1 MRKWLSLSILLVL
14 GLLAVMPQWPALS
27 ARLLQAADTIPVFLP
42 MLASGQSTP
51 NPNPTPT
58 PPPPVHYPEG
68 MVVVDH
74 YAVDLFDQLPS
85 SAVQAA
91 AAVPML
97 FSDRSVGQNISEG
110 LTCLSYPMAS
120 APNYC
125 RGTHYDPDYDVDP
138 SVVSWTGTY
147 DRSNW
152 TFEFR
157 QGTWD
162 QLTEDFIQSLAPSYL
177 NSKTVLTYQFS
188 YLNVAETST
197 IADPQNGFFANTS
210 RFADVYDL
218 ENWISAHP
226 NKVFFFWTTSLARSI
241 GTQVSE
247 DFNNE
252 MRQYALNRFNSGK
265 PTVLFDVADI
275 LSHKPNGQPCYD
287 NRDGVAY
294 CDVNGCENYPDD
306 GINLAAIC
314 QEYTDNRDG
323 GHLNTA
329 GRIRIAKAYWVLM
342 AQIAG
347 WQQ

>member
-1 MRKWLSLSILLVL
+1 MTIFILLML
-14 GLLAVMPQWPALS
+14 GILAVLPQWPALS
-27 ARLLQAADTIPVFLP
+27 ARLQQVTTPIPVFLP
-42 MLASGQSTP
+42 MLGNGQNSP
-51 NPNPTPT
+51 SPSPTPSI
-58 PPPPVHYPEG
+58 PPPTHYPEG

-74 YAVDLFDQLPS
+74 YSVDLFEQLPS
-85 SAVQAA
+85 SVVQAA
-91 AAVPML
+91 AAIPMM
-97 FSDRSVGQNISEG
+97 FSDRSVGENISAG

-120 APNYC
+120 APDYC
-125 RGTHYDPDYDVDP
+125 KRPHYDPAYDVDP
-138 SVVSWTGTY
+138 AVVSWSGTY

-162 QLTEDFIQSLAPSYL
+162 QLTEGFIQELAPSYL

-188 YLNVAETST
+188 YLNVADNST
-197 IADPQNGFFANTS
+197 IADPQTGFFANTS
-210 RFADVYDL
+210 RYADVYDL

-226 NKVFFFWTTSLARSI
+226 SKIFFFWTTSLARNI
-241 GTQVSE
+241 GTQVAT
-247 DFNNE
+247 DFNAE
-252 MRQYALNRFNSGK
+252 MRQYALDRFNSGK
-265 PTVLFDVADI
+265 ATILFDVADI
-275 LSHKPNGQPCYD
+275 LSHTPNGQPCYD
-287 NRDGVAY
+287 NRDGVPY

-306 GINLAAIC
+306 GINLPAIC